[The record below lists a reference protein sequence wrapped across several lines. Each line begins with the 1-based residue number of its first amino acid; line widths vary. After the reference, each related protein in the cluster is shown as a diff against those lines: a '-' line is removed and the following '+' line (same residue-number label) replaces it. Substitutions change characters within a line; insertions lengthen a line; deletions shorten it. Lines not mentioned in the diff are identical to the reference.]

1 MILMYLLAALAGLG
15 NPFQSASN
23 ATINKT
29 VGQPIATGVL
39 VYLVAIAA
47 MMALA
52 PFVGF
57 APRQAIAKLGQV
69 PWWGWVGGLCNA
81 LFVIAAAV
89 TTRKIGSAGFTVTT
103 SCVSIVVSLL
113 LDRYGL
119 LGLEAKPLTMLRVL
133 GGAMAIGGILL
144 VSRG

>member
-1 MILMYLLAALAGLG
+1 MYLMYLLAALAGLG
-15 NPFQSASN
+15 NPFQSSAN
-23 ATINKT
+23 AALNK
-29 VGQPIATGVL
+29 GLAQPVATGIL
-39 VYLVAIAA
+39 VYLVGFAA
-47 MMALA
+47 MLALA

-57 APRQAIAKLGQV
+57 APREAISKVGQV

-103 SCVSIVVSLL
+103 SCVSIIVSLV

-119 LGLEAKPLTMLRVL
+119 MGLAPKPLTVMRMV
-133 GGAMAIGGILL
+133 GGAMAMGGIFL
-144 VSRG
+144 VAKG